1 MSLSVKKNDSDEIQ
15 NKCNIFIVPK
25 EDEHCILCG
34 CKTDINRKTPADKRQ
49 YYVDGCG
56 QLCGECWN
64 ELYGFIKIEGEDFV
78 KDVGVKKVNVHK
90 RESLCSVHFNDSACE
105 KISLQEKP
113 LYDFTKRIFDIVSS
127 LLALIVLSPV
137 LIITM
142 IVIYIDDPGPVI
154 YKQIRIGKSGKKFI
168 IYKFRS
174 MKINADAQKKEL
186 LTKNQSQGATFK
198 MKHDPRITNVG
209 KFIRKTSVDELPQ
222 LINILKGD
230 MSVIGPRPF
239 IPEEQE
245 KLPDDR
251 LLVKPGLS
259 CYWQIGGKNSLST
272 EEQIELDRRYIRER
286 SFLVD
291 INIIFKTFFVIFNKE
306 NR

>member
-1 MSLSVKKNDSDEIQ
+1 MSLSVKKNDSDEIEKQ
-15 NKCNIFIVPK
+15 CNIFIVPEK
-25 EDEHCILCG
+25 EENCILCG
-34 CKTDINRKTPADKRQ
+34 CKTDVNREMPADKRL
-49 YYVDGCG
+49 YYIDGCG
-56 QLCGECWN
+56 QLCRECWN
-64 ELYGFIKIEGEDFV
+64 ELYGFNKIEREDCV
-78 KDVGVKKVNVHK
+78 KDVGVKKAKLHK
-90 RESLCSVHFNDSACE
+90 SERLYAVRFNDSAGE
-105 KISLQEKP
+105 KVSFQEKP
-113 LYDFTKRIFDIVSS
+113 VYDFAKRIFDIVSS
-127 LLALIVLSPV
+127 LLALVILSPV

-142 IVIYIDDPGPVI
+142 IAIYIDDTGPVI
-154 YKQIRIGKSGKKFI
+154 YKQIRIGKSGKKFV

-174 MKINADAQKKEL
+174 MQMDADSQKKEL

-209 KFIRKTSVDELPQ
+209 RFIRKTSVDELPQ
-222 LINILKGD
+222 LVNILKGD
-230 MSVIGPRPF
+230 MSVVGPRPF

-245 KLPDDR
+245 KLPNDR

-286 SFLVD
+286 SFWVD